1 MRKNYEEMSDFE
13 ISRNVARA
21 LGIGLGLRR
30 VRDNELAV
38 RLKNGII
45 KDYCNNPSDAWPI
58 IIENKICIN
67 AYGSGDGWSSTTD
80 TSFFVDD
87 DNPLRAAMICF
98 LKMKDNEQ

>member
-1 MRKNYEEMSDFE
+1 MSKNYEEMSDGAINLE
-13 ISRNVARA
+13 VHY
-21 LGIGLGLRR
+21 
-30 VRDNELAV
+30 LANDIPKHHAV
-38 RLKNGII
+38 ILT